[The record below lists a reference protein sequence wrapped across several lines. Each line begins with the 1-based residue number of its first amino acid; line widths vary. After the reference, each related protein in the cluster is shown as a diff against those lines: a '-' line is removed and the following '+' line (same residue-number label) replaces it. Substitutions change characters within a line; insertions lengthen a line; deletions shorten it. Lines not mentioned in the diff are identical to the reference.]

1 MSTTI
6 NETHDPSLKSWIASA
21 NSATTDFPVQ
31 NLPYA
36 SFRRKGSQEAF
47 RPGVAI
53 GDQILDRPRWPPKT
67 LRGQGRRSAGRLHG
81 RQPERADGAGP
92 AALERAALALSRALR
107 ALRAT
112 IEPLLVAQ
120 AEAEYAT
127 PARIGDYTDFYIS
140 LHHATAVGKQ
150 FRPDNPLLP
159 NYSGCP
165 SAITGAPPA
174 SAWTRSSRA
183 RSARPAR

>member
-53 GDQILDRPRWPPKT
+53 GDQILDLAALAAQNPSRTRLPKRWPP
-67 LRGQGRRSAGRLHG
+67 A
-81 RQPERADGAGP
+81 
-92 AALERAALALSRALR
+92 
-107 ALRAT
+107 RAT
-112 IEPLLVAQ
+112 A
-120 AEAEYAT
+120 
-127 PARIGDYTDFYIS
+127 
-140 LHHATAVGKQ
+140 
-150 FRPDNPLLP
+150 
-159 NYSGCP
+159 
-165 SAITGAPPA
+165 
-174 SAWTRSSRA
+174 
-183 RSARPAR
+183 